1 MNLIMVFMG
10 TKILPFAF
18 DIANGS
24 FGFLATRVAFGGFA
38 NRGTDGI
45 TSWVIA
51 FPTAF
56 RMTFLTQAY
65 TKHRQ
70 KYKIFHH

>member
-1 MNLIMVFMG
+1 MNLIIVFMG

-24 FGFLATRVAFGGFA
+24 FGLLATGVTFGGLA
-38 NRGTDGI
+38 NRGADGI

-51 FPTAF
+51 LPTTF
-56 RMTFLTQAY
+56 RMTFLTQVY
-65 TKHRQ
+65 TKDRQ
-70 KYKIFHH
+70 KYKISHH

>member
-10 TKILPFAF
+10 TNMLPFAF
-18 DIANGS
+18 DVANGS
-24 FGFLATRVAFGGFA
+24 FGFLAAGVAFRGFA
-38 NRGTDGI
+38 NRRTDGI

-51 FPTAF
+51 LPTTF
-56 RMTFLTQAY
+56 RMTFLTQVY
-65 TKHRQ
+65 TKDRQ

>member
-24 FGFLATRVAFGGFA
+24 FGFLATGVAFGGFA
-38 NRGTDGI
+38 NRGANGI
-45 TSWVIA
+45 TSWVITL
-51 FPTAF
+51 PTTF